1 MLPTV
6 EWKDG
11 AVVLLDQRRLPRE
24 VVGLECRTVE
34 ALAQAIRDLAIRGAP
49 AIGVAAAY
57 GVALGARTI
66 RAATFDAFAKDLE
79 AVCALLA
86 ASRPTAVNLF
96 WAITRMKQA
105 ALAHRDRPIEE
116 IQALLLKEAQA
127 IHEEDIARNR
137 AIGRHGAALLPDHA
151 RVLTY
156 CNTGTLATG
165 GHGTALGV
173 IRTAWTE
180 GKRLTVYACETRPVF
195 QGARLTMWELLTDGI
210 PASLITD
217 NAAGALMLR
226 GAITHCVVGA
236 DRVAA
241 NGDTANKIG
250 TYTLAVLCHA
260 HGIPFYVA
268 APSSSIDLTL
278 ASGEAIPIE
287 ERDPGEVTQVGGVS
301 LAPKGT
307 NVLNPAFDVTPAR
320 YITAIITE
328 RGVFRPGDLSRL
340 AGPTSG

>member
-1 MLPTV
+1 MFPTV

-11 AVVLLDQRRLPRE
+11 IVVMLDQRRLPGE

-34 ALAQAIRDLAIRGAP
+34 AVADAIRGLAVRGAP

-66 RAATFDAFAKDLE
+66 RAGTFDAFAKKLE
-79 AVCALLA
+79 ADCAVLA

-96 WAITRMKQA
+96 WAIDRMKRT
-105 ALAHRDRPIEE
+105 ALTRRDRPVPE

-127 IHEEDIARNR
+127 IHEEDIAQNR
-137 AIGRHGAALLPDHA
+137 AIGRHGAALLTKGA
-151 RVLTY
+151 QVLTY
-156 CNTGTLATG
+156 CNTGALATG

-173 IRTAWTE
+173 VRTAWAE
-180 GKRLTVYACETRPVF
+180 DKRLAVYACETRPIL
-195 QGARLTMWELLTDGI
+195 QGARLTMWELQQDGI

-217 NAAGALMLR
+217 NAAGSLMRR
-226 GAITHCVVGA
+226 GAITHCIVGA

-250 TYTLAVLCHA
+250 TYTLAILCHV
-260 HGIPFYVA
+260 HHVPFYVA
-268 APSSSIDLTL
+268 APTTSIDLTL
-278 ASGEAIPIE
+278 ATGDAIPIE
-287 ERDPGEVTQVGGVS
+287 ERAPAEVTRVGGVD
-301 LAPKGT
+301 LAPKGIT
-307 NVLNPAFDVTPAR
+307 ALNPAFDVTPAQ

-328 RGVFRPGDLSRL
+328 RGVFRPSDLKQMK
-340 AGPTSG
+340 P